1 MTTDDA
7 FIKKLLAT
15 FRIEAE
21 EHIAAI
27 SAGLLELE
35 KQPLLERQKEIIEV
49 IFRDAHSLKGAA
61 RSVNFADIE
70 LVCQAME
77 GLFDAIK
84 RGDIALALPL
94 FDLLNDAT
102 DVVNRLLSLTDTAL
116 TSADRAGAQAIK
128 EKLADAAKGKLPSP
142 AAKEPGVG
150 KNNAPP
156 QSDFLPP
163 REREADVAPDL
174 LPRVRP
180 LEKHCSQTGGGGEGA
195 SRPGAASENVER
207 KQPESPPALG
217 AEKGGAGFETIR
229 ISAAKLESI
238 LFKAEE
244 LVSAKL
250 AARRQATLTRELK
263 TLFDTW
269 KKQWA
274 KLSSEVRT
282 SSETPVEKP
291 GTFSMAGFSVSPT
304 IGEFIEWNQHFSR
317 NMETRLLGL
326 RTNAEEDSRYIGT
339 MVDNLLDDMKHV
351 MMLPF
356 SSVLATFPRLIR
368 DISREQ
374 GKEIEFS
381 LEGGDIEIDKRILQE
396 IRDPLNHLVRNSIDH
411 GIETQEVRK
420 QKAKPAKG
428 SLKIKVAQRDSGK
441 VEILIVDDGAGISI
455 DRIKG
460 SALKQGLI
468 TEEQAAAM
476 SREEELA
483 LIFESGVTTS
493 ALITT
498 VSGRGLGMAIV
509 REKIGKLGGAVS
521 IQTAPDQGTTI
532 SILLPFSLATFRG
545 ILVQTGG
552 QLFAVPSMH
561 VEGVRNIPWHEVQT
575 VENRETIPLDG
586 KAVSLVRLDQVL
598 ELPPKTSAD
607 EEAVLCV
614 MVLSAGDKE
623 LAFAIDEMLYED
635 EILLKSLGNQLTRVR
650 NIAGA
655 TVLGTGRVVP
665 ILNVADLIKSALRI
679 SAGSIRA
686 MAAEEGKREK
696 KAQSILVVEDSIT
709 ARTLFVNI
717 LETAGYLVT
726 SAVDGIDGFIKL
738 GEGDFDLVVSDI
750 EMPRMNGF
758 ELTAKIR
765 TDKRW
770 GEIPVVI
777 VTSRES
783 PEDKKRGIEVGAN
796 AYLVKSSFD
805 QSNLIEVIQRLI

>member
-1 MTTDDA
+1 MTTDEA

-35 KQPLLERQKEIIEV
+35 KQPLPERQKEIVEV
-49 IFRDAHSLKGAA
+49 IFREAHSLKGAA
-61 RSVNFADIE
+61 RSVNLADIE

-77 GLFDAIK
+77 GLFAALK
-84 RGDIALALPL
+84 RGEMVLSPPL
-94 FDLLNDAT
+94 FDLLNEAT
-102 DVVNRLLSLTDTAL
+102 DIVSRLLSLADTAL
-116 TSADRAGAQAIK
+116 TSADLTGVQAIK
-128 EKLADAAKGKLPSP
+128 EKLADAAKGKLPASAAKGARGEKNNSP
-142 AAKEPGVG
+142 AQP
-150 KNNAPP
+150 
-156 QSDFLPP
+156 DFLQQGGG
-163 REREADVAPDL
+163 
-174 LPRVRP
+174 P
-180 LEKHCSQTGGGGEGA
+180 LENPPSLTAGGEGQGVGL
-195 SRPGAASENVER
+195 SGAVHENLGPTQSE
-207 KQPESPPALG
+207 PPPALG
-217 AEKGGAGFETIR
+217 AEKGDAGSETIR
-229 ISAAKLESI
+229 ISAAKLESL
-238 LFKAEE
+238 LFKVEE

-263 TLFDTW
+263 TLFDAW

-274 KLSSEVRT
+274 KLSSEVRA
-282 SSETPVEKP
+282 SSETTAEKP
-291 GTFSMAGFSVSPT
+291 GAFSMAGSSVSPT
-304 IGEFIEWNQHFSR
+304 IGEFIAWNQHFSR

-326 RTNAEEDSRYIGT
+326 WTNAEEDSRFIGT

-356 SSVLATFPRLIR
+356 SSVLAAFPRLVR

-374 GKEIEFS
+374 GKEIDFA

-411 GIETQEVRK
+411 GIETKEVRK
-420 QKAKPAKG
+420 QKAKPAQG
-428 SLKIKVAQRDSGK
+428 SLKIIVAQRDSGK

-476 SREEELA
+476 SREEALA

-509 REKIGKLGGAVS
+509 REKIGKLGGTVS
-521 IQTAPDQGTTI
+521 IQTTPDQGTTI

-598 ELPPKTSAD
+598 ELPPKTSVD
-607 EEAVLCV
+607 EEALLCV
-614 MVLSAGDKE
+614 MVLSAGDKY

-635 EILLKSLGNQLTRVR
+635 EILLKSLGNQLARVR
-650 NIAGA
+650 NISGA

-679 SAGSIRA
+679 SAGSVRA
-686 MAAEEGKREK
+686 MAAEEGKKEK

-738 GEGDFDLVVSDI
+738 GEGEFDLIVSDI

-770 GEIPVVI
+770 EEIPVVI

-805 QSNLIEVIQRLI
+805 QSNLIEVIQRLV

>member
-1 MTTDDA
+1 MTTDEA

-15 FRIEAE
+15 FRIEAQ

-27 SAGLLELE
+27 SASLVELE
-35 KQPLLERQKEIIEV
+35 KQALPEKQEEIVER
-49 IFRDAHSLKGAA
+49 IFREVHSLKGAA
-61 RSVNFADIE
+61 RSVNFVDIE
-70 LVCQAME
+70 QVCQAME
-77 GLFDAIK
+77 GLFAVLK
-84 RGDIALALPL
+84 RGEMVLSPPL
-94 FDLLNDAT
+94 FDLLNETMDI
-102 DVVNRLLSLTDTAL
+102 VSKMLSLTDTAL
-116 TSADRAGAQAIK
+116 TATDRTEIQTII
-128 EKLADAAKGKLPSP
+128 ERLAAAAKG
-142 AAKEPGVG
+142 PGVE
-150 KNNAPP
+150 KNTPP
-156 QSDFLPP
+156 AQPDFLSQG
-163 REREADVAPDL
+163 AN
-174 LPRVRP
+174 P
-180 LEKHCSQTGGGGEGA
+180 LERPTSQATGDKGQASGLSGA
-195 SRPGAASENVER
+195 VPENLAP
-207 KQPESPPALG
+207 KQPEAPSALG
-217 AEKGGAGFETIR
+217 AEKGDAGSETIR
-229 ISAAKLESI
+229 ISAAKLES
-238 LFKAEE
+238 LLLKAEE

-250 AARRQATLTRELK
+250 AARRQSILARELK
-263 TLFDTW
+263 TLFDAW
-269 KKQWA
+269 KKRWA
-274 KLSSEVRT
+274 RLSSEVRT
-282 SSETPVEKP
+282 SREMTVENP
-291 GTFSMAGFSVSPT
+291 GDFSMAGFSASIT
-304 IGEFIEWNQHFSR
+304 IEEFLEWNQHFSR
-317 NMETRLLGL
+317 NMETRLLSL
-326 RTNAEEDSRYIGT
+326 RTNADEDSRLIGT
-339 MVDNLLDDMKHV
+339 MVDNLLDDMKNV

-356 SSVLATFPRLIR
+356 SSVFATFPRLVR
-368 DISREQ
+368 EISREQ
-374 GKEIEFS
+374 GKEIDFA
-381 LEGGDIEIDKRILQE
+381 LEGGAIEIDKKILQE
-396 IRDPLNHLVRNSIDH
+396 IRDPLNHLLRNSIDH
-411 GIETQEVRK
+411 GIETQEIRQ
-420 QKAKPAKG
+420 QKTKPAKG
-428 SLKIKVAQRDSGK
+428 SLKITVAQKDSGK
-441 VEILIVDDGAGISI
+441 VEILISDDGAGISI

-476 SREEELA
+476 SLEEALA

-509 REKIGKLGGAVS
+509 REKIEKLGGTVS

-561 VEGVRNIPWHEVQT
+561 VEGVRNIPLHEVQT

-598 ELPPKTSAD
+598 ELPPKVSAN
-607 EEAVLCV
+607 EEDFLCV
-614 MVLSAGDKE
+614 MVLSSGDKY

-635 EILLKSLGNQLTRVR
+635 EILLKSLGNQLVRVR

-655 TVLGTGRVVP
+655 TVLGTGQVIP
-665 ILNVADLIKSALRI
+665 ILNVVDLIKSALLV
-679 SAGSIRA
+679 SAGSVRA
-686 MAAEEGKREK
+686 LTAEEGKRKK

-738 GEGDFDLVVSDI
+738 GEGEFDLVVSDI

-770 GEIPVVI
+770 QEIPVVI

-783 PEDKKRGIEVGAN
+783 AEDKKHGIEVGAN

-805 QSNLIEVIQRLI
+805 QSNLIEVIQRLV

>member
-1 MTTDDA
+1 MTTDEA

-27 SAGLLELE
+27 SGGLLELE
-35 KQPLLERQKEIIEV
+35 KQPLPERQKEIVEV
-49 IFRDAHSLKGAA
+49 IFREAHSLKGAA
-61 RSVNFADIE
+61 RSVNLVDIE

-77 GLFDAIK
+77 GLFAALK
-84 RGDIALALPL
+84 REEMVLSPPL
-94 FDLLNDAT
+94 FDLLNDAA
-102 DVVNRLLSLTDTAL
+102 DIVGRLLSLADTAL
-116 TSADRAGAQAIK
+116 TAADRAGVQAIK
-128 EKLADAAKGKLPSP
+128 EKLADAAKGKLPSSVALLQGTGP
-142 AAKEPGVG
+142 L
-150 KNNAPP
+150 APP
-156 QSDFLPP
+156 PFSP
-163 REREADVAPDL
+163 A
-174 LPRVRP
+174 
-180 LEKHCSQTGGGGEGA
+180 TGDEGQD
-195 SRPGAASENVER
+195 SGLSGAAHENVGPT
-207 KQPESPPALG
+207 QPEPPPTLG
-217 AEKGGAGFETIR
+217 AEKGDAGSETIR
-229 ISAAKLESI
+229 ISAAKLES
-238 LFKAEE
+238 LLLKAEE
-244 LVSAKL
+244 FVSAKL

-263 TLFDTW
+263 TLFDAW

-274 KLSSEVRT
+274 KLSSEVRS
-282 SSETPVEKP
+282 SSETTAEKP
-291 GTFSMAGFSVSPT
+291 LAFSMSRFSASAT
-304 IGEFIEWNQHFSR
+304 IDEFIEWNQHFSR

-326 RTNAEEDSRYIGT
+326 RTNADEDSRFIGA

-411 GIETQEVRK
+411 GIETQEVRR
-420 QKAKPAKG
+420 QKAKPAQG
-428 SLKIKVAQRDSGK
+428 SLKIIVAQRDSGK

-476 SREEELA
+476 NREEALA
-483 LIFESGVTTS
+483 QIFESGVTTS

-509 REKIGKLGGAVS
+509 REKIGKLGGTVS
-521 IQTAPDQGTTI
+521 IQTTPDQGTTI

-607 EEAVLCV
+607 EEAFLCV

-686 MAAEEGKREK
+686 MAAEESKREK
-696 KAQSILVVEDSIT
+696 RARSILVVEDSIT

-770 GEIPVVI
+770 GAIPVVI